1 MKKLN
6 KRRTMKIAA
15 AAIAVCIIAAG
26 SAGKAAYA
34 NNVGGI
40 QRTIQIWLDGDKTT
54 GTLNFTGDGTYE
66 ITTENEDGEE
76 EVVMDGGGI
85 AIEDDGTE
93 RPLTEEELTEEAAL
107 DATAPEIKWDTE
119 NNKAILYYMDQV
131 TDITDKFEDG
141 VCYLTLENGS
151 ETIYLTAV
159 WNVGMACSPDKY
171 CDPDEFTAE

>member
-1 MKKLN
+1 MKKSN

-26 SAGKAAYA
+26 SAGTAAYA

-76 EVVMDGGGI
+76 EVVMEGGGI

-93 RPLTEEELTEEAAL
+93 RPLTEEELTESAAL
-107 DATAPEIKWDTE
+107 DATAPEIEWDTE

-159 WNVGMACSPDKY
+159 WNVGMAYSPDKY
-171 CDPDEFTAE
+171 CSPDEFTAK